1 MDLSFRCAA
10 KLDGTNTEL
19 LLSGSF
25 VVLIDVFACTLFWLW
40 LALYLE
46 KCECITSLH
55 LHCIETPHQYQP
67 AFVEIICCTPTL
79 I

>member
-55 LHCIETPHQYQP
+55 CTVSRHHTNTNRRLLKSSAVHQH
-67 AFVEIICCTPTL
+67 
-79 I
+79 